1 MADFFQNFLTK
12 RRNRSS
18 NSSAEESPDA
28 KKPRGSPNSSI
39 DTQQV
44 NEGDDEI
51 MAALGMVENVQ
62 QKLQEI
68 LQKLGKLDSIEQ
80 SVNKL
85 QDTLLKLEARTQ
97 SLEDF
102 QQSAIA
108 NINELKQSLNF
119 SQEKYK
125 TSLDD
130 LTKQRKNLEGKL
142 NEFERQNSQLDNK
155 IKEVETKNLYLEAYS
170 RRENIKF
177 ENINEDDG
185 YDTEQKL
192 RIFLET
198 ELGFR
203 DALTVEIQRV
213 HRLGRK
219 RETESRPILARFLR
233 YKDCEKILS
242 LGRRLR
248 GTVYKMY
255 QDLPHEIVLRRKEQ
269 MDTFRKA
276 RENKIPAAF
285 SKAQPDK
292 LYIRGKL
299 WPVGKTLEI

>member
-18 NSSAEESPDA
+18 NSSAEEFPDA
-28 KKPRGSPNSSI
+28 KMPRGSLNSSI

-97 SLEDF
+97 SLEGF
-102 QQSAIA
+102 QQSATA
-108 NINELKQSLNF
+108 DINELKQSLNF

-130 LTKQRKNLEGKL
+130 LTKQRKNLEEKL
-142 NEFERQNSQLDNK
+142 NELERQNNQLAV
-155 IKEVETKNLYLEAYS
+155 ITKL
-170 RRENIKF
+170 
-177 ENINEDDG
+177 
-185 YDTEQKL
+185 
-192 RIFLET
+192 
-198 ELGFR
+198 
-203 DALTVEIQRV
+203 
-213 HRLGRK
+213 
-219 RETESRPILARFLR
+219 
-233 YKDCEKILS
+233 
-242 LGRRLR
+242 
-248 GTVYKMY
+248 KMW
-255 QDLPHEIVLRRKEQ
+255 
-269 MDTFRKA
+269 
-276 RENKIPAAF
+276 N
-285 SKAQPDK
+285 
-292 LYIRGKL
+292 
-299 WPVGKTLEI
+299 